1 MHSIFRRSFC
11 STFLLISTLL
21 STACVDLSGTGLSA
35 EKKSRISEINKQLLE
50 QDGEVHTMRGG
61 LGIFSIGMN
70 QLQTEVTKR
79 FKVPASSSMWYNAGN
94 VSRSIITYHYT
105 HNSQRPVILVGHS
118 LGANEQI
125 KVARNL
131 GKVGIPVALLVTVDA
146 VSPTYVPSN
155 VKYVLNIYKP
165 GFVPMFS
172 GRILN
177 ADNPHKTQIENLNV
191 NTLKGIQVNHFTLDK
206 DKQLQARILNRIDK
220 VLKDAKRKDT

>member
-1 MHSIFRRSFC
+1 MHSIFRRFFGSIP
-11 STFLLISTLL
+11 LLIAPLL
-21 STACVDLSGTGLSA
+21 LTACVDLSGTGLSA
-35 EKKSRISEINKQLLE
+35 EKKSSIGKRLLE

-70 QLQTEVTKR
+70 QLQTTVTKR
-79 FKVPASSSMWYNAGN
+79 FNIPASSSMWYNAGN

-105 HNSQRPVILVGHS
+105 HKSHRPVILVGHS

-155 VKYVLNIYKP
+155 VQYVLNIYKP
-165 GFVPMFS
+165 GYVPMFS
-172 GRILN
+172 GRILH
-177 ADNPHKTQIENLNV
+177 ADNPGKTHIENLNV
-191 NTLKGIQVNHFTLDK
+191 NTLKGMQVNHFTLDK
-206 DKQLQARILNRIDK
+206 DKQVQARILNRIDK